1 VNNPQQVTTI
11 SGAIRKR
18 LPEIEQRMYEGERQ
32 IDIVTQLN
40 KDGINVSLKD
50 FRQLLSRAR
59 KARKKQ
65 QEQQTPESSI
75 IADKS
80 KPQNTVD
87 LDSPRP
93 AVVSHLAESQQIP
106 TGRKQSEKMSI
117 SDLEDLLKNPIDLDK
132 M

>member
-18 LPEIEQRMYEGERQ
+18 LTEIEQRMYEGERQ

-40 KDGINVSLKD
+40 KDGVKVSLKD

-80 KPQNTVD
+80 KPQNTVG

-93 AVVSHLAESQQIP
+93 AVVSHLAETQQKP
-106 TGRKQSEKMSI
+106 SERKQSEKMSI

>member
-40 KDGINVSLKD
+40 KDGIKVSLKD

-80 KPQNTVD
+80 KPQNIVG
-87 LDSPRP
+87 LDSPKP
-93 AVVSHLAESQQIP
+93 AVVSQLAETQRKP
-106 TGRKQSEKMSI
+106 AERKQSEKMSI

>member
-1 VNNPQQVTTI
+1 MNNPQQVTTI

-40 KDGINVSLKD
+40 KDGIKVSLKD

-75 IADKS
+75 IANKS
-80 KPQNTVD
+80 KPQNTIG

-93 AVVSHLAESQQIP
+93 AVVSYLAETQQKP
-106 TGRKQSEKMSI
+106 TERKQSEKMSV